1 MVVGVL
7 QLELNLDAP
16 QSLKEKRG
24 MVKKALGR
32 CRVRFPVSCAETGCH
47 DLWQR
52 SQLGFSMVGQSEGQ
66 IHRVF
71 EQVETEIESLGIGR
85 ICHRFIEFLHYSQ
98 DE

>member
-7 QLELNLDAP
+7 QLELILDAP

-52 SQLGFSMVGQSEGQ
+52 SQLGFSMVDHDQGRV
-66 IHRVF
+66 HRVF
-71 EQVETEIESLGIGR
+71 DQIEEEIESLGIGR
-85 ICHRFIEFLHYSQ
+85 ICDRFVEFLHYSQ